1 MNPEQ
6 APQPEQPTAADAVPA
21 RLSRRQRKALA
32 WQGKSCANCGTVLLG
47 PYCYVCGQPE
57 RSPIRN
63 LLALGSDALE
73 YMLDTDSRFV
83 RTLRDLVLRPGR
95 LTESYLRGQRMS
107 FVRPVRIYLVVSAL
121 LFLTVAWTSGF
132 SDDPDGEPG
141 VDIELVAG
149 SDGLALRPALPAGSA
164 MPSEPAEEPAA
175 PPVSPSPDATQG
187 TTAANTADADPKP
200 RAPGKARINFDGQ
213 EWDPVSN
220 PLTMS
225 WLPDKGNAE
234 LNRLIGIV
242 QTKSEIAQKNPNK
255 LGQEFFRVLPTTIFL
270 LLPIFALLLKLVLVF
285 KRRLYME
292 HLMVALHSHTFIFL
306 GILLAIALFQIGAH
320 WPQGWTNPWYTL
332 MGLAIAWI
340 PLNLFLTQKRVYRQG
355 WFGALVTYTIVSFAY
370 LFLVSFTALTALV
383 MSLVN
388 L

>member
-6 APQPEQPTAADAVPA
+6 SPQQPTTADAAPA
-21 RLSRRQRKALA
+21 RLSRRQRKDLA
-32 WQGKSCANCGTVLLG
+32 WQGQSCANCGTVLQG

-57 RSPIRN
+57 RSPIRS

-73 YMLDTDSRFV
+73 YLLDTDSRFV
-83 RTLRDLVLRPGR
+83 RTLRDLVVRPGR
-95 LTESYLRGQRMS
+95 LTECYLRGQRMS
-107 FVRPVRIYLVVSAL
+107 FVRPVRIYLVVSAV
-121 LFLTVAWTSGF
+121 LFLTVAWTGGF
-132 SDDPDGEPG
+132 NDEPDAQVG

-149 SDGLALRPALPAGSA
+149 SEGLVVRPVLPAGSEL
-164 MPSEPAEEPAA
+164 PSEPAEETPAPA
-175 PPVSPSPDATQG
+175 VAATPDATEG
-187 TTAANTADADPKP
+187 TDEANAGSADPKP
-200 RAPGKARINFDGQ
+200 RAQRRARINFDGQ

-242 QTKSEIAQKNPNK
+242 QAKSEIAQKNPNK

-320 WPQGWTNPWYTL
+320 WPQEWTNPWYTL

-355 WFGALVTYTIVSFAY
+355 WFGALVTYTIISVAY